1 MIEDIEN
8 VARAMFSP
16 KMVIDGEIQP
26 EAFRLRPSI
35 SENYL
40 SVMRMTTAM
49 PSHAGI
55 FITVN
60 GEDLIGGKNLEMPE
74 PEMEQ
79 DFLLLAIQRE
89 LVDIAQKG
97 LYII

>member
-1 MIEDIEN
+1 MLPVLNRKLYGFAEMN
-8 VARAMFSP
+8 V
-16 KMVIDGEIQP
+16 GEIRQIQLNNVLYDVKECP
-26 EAFRLRPSI
+26 TES
-35 SENYL
+35 
-40 SVMRMTTAM
+40 M

-79 DFLLLAIQRE
+79 HFLLLAIQRE